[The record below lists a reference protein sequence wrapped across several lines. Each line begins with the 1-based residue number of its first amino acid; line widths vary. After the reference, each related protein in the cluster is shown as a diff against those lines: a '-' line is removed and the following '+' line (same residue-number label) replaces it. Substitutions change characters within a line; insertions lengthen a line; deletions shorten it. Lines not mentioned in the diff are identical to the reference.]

1 MTPGFLSAPPNSR
14 EDRSLTSTQIV
25 SSPTSEQKR
34 FAAAYL
40 ASTRDELISAVLNLS
55 LSQSLFK
62 REPGEWSIA
71 DIVEHLVIIEGRVQ
85 ALISRMPEAPHADP
99 NRNDEETDRF
109 IVHMLPRR
117 ISRVQAPEAALPKGD
132 CTLPQAIDQFARK
145 REETA
150 CLLAFAPCLRGRVI
164 PHPIFGLWD
173 GYQWILATASHT
185 ARHLAQIREIQATEA
200 FPNSSVGTK
209 I

>member
-1 MTPGFLSAPPNSR
+1 M
-14 EDRSLTSTQIV
+14 TSTEIV

-40 ASTRDELISAVLNLS
+40 ASTRDELTSAVTGLS
-55 LSQSLFK
+55 PSQSLFK

-71 DIVEHLVIIEGRVQ
+71 EIVEHLAIIEGRAQ
-85 ALISRMPEAPHADP
+85 ALISRLPEAPHADP
-99 NRNDEETDRF
+99 DRNDEETDPFLIR
-109 IVHMLPRR
+109 MLPRR
-117 ISRVQAPEAALPKGD
+117 TSRVQAPEAALPKGKF
-132 CTLPQAIDQFARK
+132 TLPQAIEAFARK

-150 CLLAFAPCLRGRVI
+150 RLLESASCLRGRVI

-173 GYQWILATASHT
+173 GYQWILATAAHT
-185 ARHLAQIREIQATEA
+185 TRHVAQIREIQGAQVFPKSRLRTE
-200 FPNSSVGTK
+200 